1 LPLMLVICWVQ
12 FSLLL
17 IVTPRYLLFSIVIFY
32 KITHDLI
39 DINAPSYL
47 LPGDARTRGANIYRQ
62 PTTDKDIYKFSFF
75 PRTTTDWNRLPE
87 TNLSWFII
95 AVTQPGVRS

>member
-1 LPLMLVICWVQ
+1 MIKI
-12 FSLLL
+12 SLSH
-17 IVTPRYLLFSIVIFY
+17 ILFQY

-47 LPGDARTRGANIYRQ
+47 LPGDARTRDANRYRQ

-87 TNLSWFII
+87 TTTSANTIESFRMQLSSSQAAYF
-95 AVTQPGVRS
+95 TH